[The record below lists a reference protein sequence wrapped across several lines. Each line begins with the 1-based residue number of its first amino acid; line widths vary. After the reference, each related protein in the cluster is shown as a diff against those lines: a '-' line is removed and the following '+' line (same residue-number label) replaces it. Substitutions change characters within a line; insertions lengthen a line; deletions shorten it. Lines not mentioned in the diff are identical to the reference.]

1 MDLTRAAINSFA
13 THCSKLKPE
22 ITGTALRH
30 LEKTLQMQPN
40 AFMDTTKF
48 IKRVATIYET
58 DHNVFI
64 IPVEDKTGALA
75 GWFPIRPQATEI
87 VESAGQIYLR
97 YTFSSGAKGAIEF
110 DKVGIL
116 TDFQYN
122 DDLLGEDNKTL
133 FPTMQLLHTQNEGII
148 NAVKNS
154 ANIRFLAKVANMLKP
169 EDIKKS
175 VSALQTTI

>member
-1 MDLTRAAINSFA
+1 MLNGYKTVYTTYSGGVYEMDLTRAAINSFA

-64 IPVEDKTGALA
+64 IPVEDKTGALV

-122 DDLLGEDNKTL
+122 DDLLGEDNKRY
-133 FPTMQLLHTQNEGII
+133 
-148 NAVKNS
+148 S
-154 ANIRFLAKVANMLKP
+154 
-169 EDIKKS
+169 
-175 VSALQTTI
+175 LQCSYYTRKMREL